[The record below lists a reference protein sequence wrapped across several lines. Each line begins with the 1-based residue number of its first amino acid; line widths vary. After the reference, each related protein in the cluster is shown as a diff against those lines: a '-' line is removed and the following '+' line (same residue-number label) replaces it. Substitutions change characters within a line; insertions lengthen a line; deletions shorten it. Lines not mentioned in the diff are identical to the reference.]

1 MQMVNLVKVGLR
13 IFILF
18 AYTQLVDSFLF
29 SSGAIKGRSLTRPS
43 PSIIVGANT
52 YTASPRAATQHI
64 FLLYDIGLEDISTSY
79 STTLTGISSALQASS
94 DVESWRQYVPLVVS
108 VGVIIDIL
116 LGSPLANLALGPMKR
131 ASEIGNNEDANS
143 ENSMG
148 GNSLFSAFGNGSSG
162 AAGRSK
168 ERVDSEAIARA
179 AIDKAQNTL
188 ELKRFLEENKTNEQK
203 YDEIRRK
210 IDKQMDELDEAGI

>member
-1 MQMVNLVKVGLR
+1 MPRMKANTL
-13 IFILF
+13 IFINLF
-18 AYTQLVDSFLF
+18 AHTQLVWSFLCN
-29 SSGAIKGRSLTRPS
+29 SGAINGRSLTRPS
-43 PSIIVGANT
+43 PSIIIGANT
-52 YTASPRAATQHI
+52 YNVSPSRVAPQHTY
-64 FLLYDIGLEDISTSY
+64 LLSDRYLGDISQS
-79 STTLTGISSALQASS
+79 SSSSLSGISSALLASS
-94 DVESWRQYVPLVVS
+94 DVESWRQYIPLVVS

-116 LGSPLANLALGPMKR
+116 LGSPLANMALGPMKR
-131 ASEIGNNEDANS
+131 ASEKGNSEDAS
-143 ENSMG
+143 GENSNG
-148 GNSLFSAFGNGSSG
+148 GNSLFSTFGNGTSG
-162 AAGRSK
+162 GASRSK